1 MSDYERFRKKVYCRT
16 CKLDTN
22 HQILKKHT
30 VHEDIDEQFNFYI
43 TEDYMICQCMGCETV
58 NFVQEYDDPNMHFY
72 HPEEKEWIDMEDIKV
87 YPPKP
92 LTDKYENYPMKDY
105 DHLPKLL
112 KTLYRQVVANFEMK
126 HYLLAAA
133 GLRMIIEGLCNE
145 LLIKE
150 GFLIDDETGEK
161 KVSRKTGKVVISDS
175 LEGRINGLSEAGV
188 LTRKASKTLH
198 IIRNVG
204 NQTVHE
210 LKDPKRSVILS
221 GLEIIE
227 HTFYDVYELEK
238 YDVLSKKYSKNF
250 K

>member
-1 MSDYERFRKKVYCRT
+1 MSEYKKYRKKVYCRT
-16 CKLDTN
+16 CKVDTN
-22 HQILKKHT
+22 HQILKIHT
-30 VHEDIDEQFNFYI
+30 VHEDIDESFNFYT

-72 HPEEKEWIDMEDIKV
+72 HPEEKEWIDIEDIKV

-92 LTDKYENYPMKDY
+92 LTDKYVNYPIKDY

-112 KTLYRQVVANFEMK
+112 KTLYQQVVANFEMK

-145 LLIKE
+145 LSIEE
-150 GFLIDDETGEK
+150 GFLIDEVTGG
-161 KVSRKTGKVVISDS
+161 KVLNKKTGDPVIRKN

-188 LTRKASKTLH
+188 LTSTSSKVLH
-198 IIRNVG
+198 IIRNLG

-221 GLEIIE
+221 GLEIVE
-227 HTFYDVYELEK
+227 HTFYNVYELKK
-238 YDVLSKKYSKNF
+238 YDVLSKKYSK
-250 K
+250 KP